1 MDYFKFIIIITF
13 FNTFTIILTKK
24 RQVVVPLGLIMG
36 NNSKVKL
43 CFFGGSLKRLIYM
56 VSSPPKNTFEPIPL
70 SCLL

>member
-43 CFFGGSLKRLIYM
+43 CFFAQK
-56 VSSPPKNTFEPIPL
+56 
-70 SCLL
+70 